1 MLLLPVVGLVAALV
15 VGFVLPREEWGA
27 FWTHGVLCLLA
38 AGLMW
43 GFTCSWVVSS
53 LGREPEP

>member
-1 MLLLPVVGLVAALV
+1 
-15 VGFVLPREEWGA
+15 
-27 FWTHGVLCLLA
+27 VLCLLA